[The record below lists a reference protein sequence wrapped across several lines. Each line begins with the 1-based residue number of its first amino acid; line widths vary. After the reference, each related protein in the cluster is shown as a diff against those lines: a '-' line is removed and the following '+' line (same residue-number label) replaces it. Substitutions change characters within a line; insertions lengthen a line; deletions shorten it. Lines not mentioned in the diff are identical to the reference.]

1 MAERPWTNQTA
12 MVGGLLAAGRIGP
25 GRRGRS
31 RLAAVPERA
40 VIDKL
45 VLAIDQTEVA
55 DILRLGRNV
64 LGRVGCVKISSH
76 LVQRM
81 APGRAFE
88 FVRNHRARS
97 IFYDARFVDDR
108 PANLAAD
115 IRVVCGD
122 SKVPIRPPELL
133 SVHHAVGR
141 KGLLAAVDAAHGR
154 TEVVVFLGS
163 SNWGP
168 DDYQAMHDARAEDV
182 VRKWA
187 RIAADAGVQSV
198 MCAAADAW
206 VIKEDP
212 QCEHLRVYGTGIRD
226 EGEQTGEH
234 TRTITPELALRHG
247 VDYLVVGSPIVHAQ
261 QPAAVLDRYAN
272 AVRGHRRRR

>member
-1 MAERPWTNQTA
+1 M
-12 MVGGLLAAGRIGP
+12 
-25 GRRGRS
+25 
-31 RLAAVPERA
+31 PERA
-40 VIDKL
+40 VLENL

-64 LGRVGCVKISSH
+64 LSRVGCVKISSH

-81 APGRAFE
+81 PPGRAFE

-108 PANLAAD
+108 PDNLAAD

-122 SKVPIRPPELL
+122 SRVPLRPPEFV

-141 KGLLAAVDAAHGR
+141 KGLVAAVDAAQGR

-163 SNWGP
+163 SNWDA
-168 DDYQAMHDARAEDV
+168 DDYATMHDARSEDV

-187 RIAADAGVQSV
+187 CIAADAGVTSV

-206 VIKEDP
+206 VIKEDS
-212 QCEHLRVYGTGIRD
+212 QCRHLRVYGTGIRD
-226 EGEQTGEH
+226 EGEHGGEH
-234 TRTITPELALRHG
+234 KRVITPELALRNG
-247 VDYLVVGSPIVHAQ
+247 VDFLVVGSPIVAAQ
-261 QPAAVLDRYAN
+261 DPTAVLDRYAN
-272 AVRGHRRRR
+272 VCKAHRRRRGA

>member
-1 MAERPWTNQTA
+1 M
-12 MVGGLLAAGRIGP
+12 
-25 GRRGRS
+25 
-31 RLAAVPERA
+31 PERA

-64 LGRVGCVKISSH
+64 LSRVGCVKISSH

-81 APGRAFE
+81 PPGRAFE

-108 PANLAAD
+108 PDNLAAD

-122 SKVPIRPPELL
+122 NKVPIRPPEFL

-141 KGLLAAVDAAHGR
+141 KGLAAAVDAAQGR

-163 SNWGP
+163 SNWEP
-168 DDYQAMHDARAEDV
+168 EDYEAMHDARAEDV

-187 RIAADAGVQSV
+187 RIAAEAGVQNV

-206 VIKEDP
+206 VIKEDS
-212 QCEHLRVYGTGIRD
+212 QCRHLRVYGTGVRD
-226 EGEQTGEH
+226 TGEQSGEH
-234 TRTITPELALRHG
+234 KRTVTPELALRNG
-247 VDYLVVGSPIVHAQ
+247 VDFLVVGTPIVRAQ

-272 AVRGHRRRR
+272 AVRERRRRR

>member
-1 MAERPWTNQTA
+1 M
-12 MVGGLLAAGRIGP
+12 
-25 GRRGRS
+25 
-31 RLAAVPERA
+31 PERA
-40 VIDKL
+40 VLENL

-81 APGRAFE
+81 PPGRAFE

-108 PANLAAD
+108 PDNLAAD

-122 SKVPIRPPELL
+122 SRVPLRPPEFV

-141 KGLLAAVDAAHGR
+141 KGLVAAVDAAQGR

-163 SNWGP
+163 SNW
-168 DDYQAMHDARAEDV
+168 DAEDYATMHDARSEDV

-187 RIAADAGVQSV
+187 RIAAAQFEIAMLASG
-198 MCAAADAW
+198 
-206 VIKEDP
+206 
-212 QCEHLRVYGTGIRD
+212 RGGTRPFV
-226 EGEQTGEH
+226 EGCRSKG
-234 TRTITPELALRHG
+234 
-247 VDYLVVGSPIVHAQ
+247 
-261 QPAAVLDRYAN
+261 
-272 AVRGHRRRR
+272 RRRRETVRDARPPGHPSNERASHMTAGMAWTYRRTRCAGKAMMPNDGG

>member
-1 MAERPWTNQTA
+1 M
-12 MVGGLLAAGRIGP
+12 
-25 GRRGRS
+25 
-31 RLAAVPERA
+31 PERA
-40 VIDKL
+40 VIEKL

-55 DILRLGRNV
+55 DILRLGRSV

-81 APGRAFE
+81 PPGRAFE

-108 PANLAAD
+108 PDNLAAD

-122 SKVPIRPPELL
+122 SRVPMRPPEFV

-141 KGLLAAVDAAHGR
+141 KGLAAAVRAAEGR

-163 SNWGP
+163 SNWEP
-168 DDYQAMHDARAEDV
+168 EDYQAMHDARAEDV

-187 RIAADAGVQSV
+187 CIAAEAGVHAV

-206 VIKEDP
+206 VIKDDP
-212 QCEHLRVYGTGIRD
+212 ECRHLLVYGTGIRD
-226 EGEQTGEH
+226 AGELVGEH
-234 TRTITPELALRHG
+234 KRTVSPEDALRNG
-247 VDYLVVGSPIVHAQ
+247 VDFCVVGSPIVSAND
-261 QPAAVLDRYAN
+261 PVAVLDRYAN
-272 AVRGHRRRR
+272 VLRRRRRA

>member
-1 MAERPWTNQTA
+1 
-12 MVGGLLAAGRIGP
+12 
-25 GRRGRS
+25 
-31 RLAAVPERA
+31 VPERA
-40 VIDKL
+40 VIEKL
-45 VLAIDQTEVA
+45 VLAIDQTEVT

-81 APGRAFE
+81 PPGRAFE
-88 FVRNHRARS
+88 FVRNHHARA

-108 PANLAAD
+108 PDNLAAD
-115 IRVVCGD
+115 IRVVCGEGK
-122 SKVPIRPPELL
+122 SAARAPEFL

-141 KGLLAAVDAAHGR
+141 KGLVAAVDAAQGR

-168 DDYQAMHDARAEDV
+168 DDYDLMYDAKAEDV

-187 RIAADAGVQSV
+187 RIAVDAGVQSV

-206 VIKEDP
+206 VIKDDP
-212 QCEHLRVYGTGIRD
+212 ECRHLLVYGTGVRD
-226 EGEQTGEH
+226 EGELSGEH
-234 TRTITPELALRHG
+234 KRIISPELALRNG
-247 VDYLVVGSPIVHAQ
+247 VNFLVVGTPIVGAQ
-261 QPAAVLDRYAN
+261 HPAAVLDRYAN
-272 AVRGHRRRR
+272 AAGMYRRRR

>member
-1 MAERPWTNQTA
+1 
-12 MVGGLLAAGRIGP
+12 
-25 GRRGRS
+25 
-31 RLAAVPERA
+31 VPERP
-40 VIDKL
+40 VNEKL

-81 APGRAFE
+81 PPGRAFE
-88 FVRNHRARS
+88 FVRNHRART

-108 PANLAAD
+108 PDNLAAD

-122 SKVPIRPPELL
+122 NKVPIRPPEWV

-141 KGLLAAVDAAHGR
+141 KGLVAAVKAAEDR

-163 SNWGP
+163 SNWDP

-187 RIAADAGVQSV
+187 RIAAEAGVHAV

-212 QCEHLRVYGTGIRD
+212 DCRHLLVYGTGIRD
-226 EGEQTGEH
+226 VGEQRGEH
-234 TRTITPELALRHG
+234 KRTVSPEDALRNG
-247 VDYLVVGSPIVHAQ
+247 VDYCVVGSPIVNAHD
-261 QPAAVLDRYAN
+261 PSAVLDRYAN
-272 AVRGHRRRR
+272 MMRHYRRRKLL

>member
-1 MAERPWTNQTA
+1 M
-12 MVGGLLAAGRIGP
+12 
-25 GRRGRS
+25 
-31 RLAAVPERA
+31 PERA

-55 DILRLGRNV
+55 DILRLGRTV
-64 LGRVGCVKISSH
+64 LSRVGCVKISSH

-81 APGRAFE
+81 PPGRAFE
-88 FVRNHRARS
+88 FVRNHRARA

-108 PANLAAD
+108 PDNLAAD

-122 SKVPIRPPELL
+122 SKVPMRPPEFV

-141 KGLLAAVDAAHGR
+141 KGLVAAVNAAKGR

-163 SNWGP
+163 SNW
-168 DDYQAMHDARAEDV
+168 DREDYEVMHDARAEDV

-187 RIAADAGVQSV
+187 RIAADAGAQSV

-206 VIKEDP
+206 VIKDDP
-212 QCEHLRVYGTGIRD
+212 ACRHLLVYGTGIRD
-226 EGEQTGEH
+226 EGEQSGEH
-234 TRTITPELALRHG
+234 KRIITPELALRNG
-247 VDYLVVGSPIVHAQ
+247 VDFLVVGRPIVGAQ
-261 QPAAVLDRYAN
+261 QTTAVLDRYAN

>member
-1 MAERPWTNQTA
+1 MTRFASGRE
-12 MVGGLLAAGRIGP
+12 AGPRI
-25 GRRGRS
+25 
-31 RLAAVPERA
+31 AAVPERA
-40 VIDKL
+40 VIEKL

-64 LGRVGCVKISSH
+64 LSRVGCVKISTH

-81 APGRAFE
+81 PPGRAFE

-108 PANLAAD
+108 PDNLAAD

-122 SKVPIRPPELL
+122 SRVPMRPPEFV

-141 KGLLAAVDAAHGR
+141 KGLAAAVKAAQGR

-163 SNWGP
+163 SNWEP
-168 DDYQAMHDARAEDV
+168 EDYDAMHDASAEDV

-206 VIKEDP
+206 VIKDDP
-212 QCEHLRVYGTGIRD
+212 DCRHLFVYGTGIRD
-226 EGEQTGEH
+226 LGEQVGEH
-234 TRTITPELALRHG
+234 KRTVSPELAMRNG
-247 VDYLVVGSPIVHAQ
+247 VDYCVVGSPIVSAHD
-261 QPAAVLDRYAN
+261 PVAVLDRYGN
-272 AVRGHRRRR
+272 IMRRRKRA

>member
-1 MAERPWTNQTA
+1 M
-12 MVGGLLAAGRIGP
+12 
-25 GRRGRS
+25 
-31 RLAAVPERA
+31 PERA
-40 VIDKL
+40 VLENL

-81 APGRAFE
+81 PPGRAFE

-108 PANLAAD
+108 PDNLAAD

-122 SKVPIRPPELL
+122 SKVPLRPPEFV

-141 KGLLAAVDAAHGR
+141 KGLVAAVDAAQGR

-163 SNWGP
+163 SNW
-168 DDYQAMHDARAEDV
+168 DDEDYEVMHDARSEDV

-187 RIAADAGVQSV
+187 RIAADAGVTSV

-212 QCEHLRVYGTGIRD
+212 QCRHLFVYGTGIRD
-226 EGEQTGEH
+226 EGEHGGEH
-234 TRTITPELALRHG
+234 KRVITPELALRNG
-247 VDYLVVGSPIVHAQ
+247 VDYLVVGSPIVGSQH
-261 QPAAVLDRYAN
+261 PVAVLDRYAN
-272 AVRGHRRRR
+272 AFKAHRRRR